1 MQYTDYFGQPINIG
15 DEIIY
20 PLHSGSSRQC
30 YGRFPILNIIP
41 LVPHIRSAT
50 HLMRE
55 DQLGRRCPTYY
66 PMIED
71 TEKQYVVQVEK
82 KSYRNHTTKFTVR
95 WCENIVRVPD
105 GY

>member
-1 MQYTDYFGQPINIG
+1 MQYTDYFGQPIDVG

-20 PLHSGSSRQC
+20 PLHSGSTTKC
-30 YGRFPILNIIP
+30 YGRFPILKIIP
-41 LVPHIRSAT
+41 LIPHIRNARY
-50 HLMRE
+50 LMRE
-55 DQLGRRCPTYY
+55 DQLSHQYPTQY

-71 TEKQYVVQVEK
+71 PRKQYVVQVEK
-82 KSYRNHTTKFTVR
+82 PTYRNYMTKFTIR